1 MLTLTMG
8 ATVWVLASAAVS
20 GAVVRLIL
28 GVLAVHAARSALRP
42 SDPAQSAQRL
52 EVLRAVLKGVRA
64 RGR

>member
-42 SDPAQSAQRL
+42 SDPVQSAQRL
-52 EVLRAVLKGVRA
+52 AVLRAVLKGVRS